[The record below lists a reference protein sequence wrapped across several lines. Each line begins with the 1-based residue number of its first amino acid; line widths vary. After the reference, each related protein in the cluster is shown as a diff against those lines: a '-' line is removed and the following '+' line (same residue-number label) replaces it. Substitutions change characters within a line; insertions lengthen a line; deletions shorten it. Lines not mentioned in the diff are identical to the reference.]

1 MPDTVDTNTI
11 QESLRPERVAV
22 DMGKPP
28 DALTAPDTVTEAP
41 DQAIE
46 VDTIPKTSAA
56 LKPATIDSV
65 QRDTLPELTIQT
77 ATLEPEPGLVSE
89 ETGSRVTVD
98 TIPVAWVKSTTRI
111 LPRQDRFL
119 VAITDPDTLMALNQY
134 NLAAQYWKLKKQENP
149 DHFTIVLMYAC
160 SGATID
166 SIKNILPRP
175 NELFI
180 LPRDVDNRSCFI
192 VCWGDF
198 RTRNAAEKQFES
210 IPGWFA
216 ENGLAPMIRPLFKID
231 RLTRLSLTRLIID
244 YDHIKRE

>member
-1 MPDTVDTNTI
+1 MAEAAVDTVI
-11 QESLRPERVAV
+11 QSQSKDNSIV
-22 DMGKPP
+22 
-28 DALTAPDTVTEAP
+28 
-41 DQAIE
+41 
-46 VDTIPKTSAA
+46 VDTIPKTSEA
-56 LKPATIDSV
+56 LKPALPNSV
-65 QRDTLPELTIQT
+65 QHDSLPELTVQPD
-77 ATLEPEPGLVSE
+77 TLEPEPDIVSE
-89 ETGSRVTVD
+89 EAESHVTVD
-98 TIPVAWVKSTTRI
+98 TIPVEWVKSTTRI
-111 LPRQDRFL
+111 LPQQDTFL

-134 NLAAQYWKLKKQENP
+134 NLAAQYWKLKKRQDP

-166 SIKNILPRP
+166 SIKKILPRP

-198 RTRNAAEKQFES
+198 RTREAAGKQFES